1 MEEYILS
8 EIRPTDR
15 RSIRKLEALLKKE
28 GIERDKNLDYTVG
41 LYDEEYNLLA
51 TGSSFGKTLRCMA
64 VDSGYQ
70 GKGLL
75 NLVVTHLVE
84 YQHNRGNLDL
94 FLYTKCDSAE
104 FFEDLN
110 FHEIARVQDKLVFME
125 NRVEGF
131 RKYSEDLAKKKVEAE
146 RVAAA
151 VINANPFTLGH
162 QYLLEKISEEND
174 IVHIFVVSEDASLV
188 PFSARYELVKK
199 GTAHLDNLIYHN
211 SGDYIISTATFPSY
225 FLMDEE
231 LVIESHAKLDI
242 EIFKKIAGSLG
253 VTRRYVGE
261 EPFSKVTGL
270 YNQVM
275 KKELCTCN
283 IECVEV
289 PRKENENGA
298 ISASKVRSLIHDG
311 KIEQIRDSVPETTY
325 DFFVS
330 TEEGRRVVQRIQN
343 SSDYVHY

>member
-8 EIRPTDR
+8 EIRPSDR
-15 RSIRKLEALLKKE
+15 RSIRKMEAMFEKE

-51 TGSSFGKTLRCMA
+51 TGSCFGKTLRCMA
-64 VDSGYQ
+64 VDSNYQ

-84 YQHNRGNLDL
+84 HQYNRGNLDL
-94 FLYTKCDSAE
+94 FLYTKCDSAK

-125 NRVEGF
+125 NRREGF
-131 RKYSEDLAKKKVEAE
+131 SKYSDNLAMKKVKAE
-146 RVAAA
+146 KVAAA
-151 VINANPFTLGH
+151 VVNANPFTLGH

-188 PFSARYELVKK
+188 PFSARYDLVKK

-211 SGDYIISTATFPSY
+211 TGEYLISTATFPSY
-225 FLMDEE
+225 FLKDEE
-231 LVIESHAKLDI
+231 LVIESHARLDI
-242 EIFKKIAGSLG
+242 EIFKKIAESLG

-261 EPFSKVTGL
+261 EPFSKVTNI
-270 YNQVM
+270 YNRVM
-275 KKELCTCN
+275 KKELGECG
-283 IECVEV
+283 IECVV
-289 PRKENENGA
+289 IPRKENENGA

-311 KIEQIRDSVPETTY
+311 RIEQIRDSVPQTTY

-330 TEEGRRVVQRIQN
+330 TEEGMRVVDRIRN